1 LQSLYLIPNLNYLR
15 PPDWHSCLQSAA
27 VSNPTAANISAAATD
42 VVDHDAPVAS
52 AVAVDSAVIAG
63 VGVV

>member
-1 LQSLYLIPNLNYLR
+1 MLAI
-15 PPDWHSCLQSAA
+15 CCCIG
-27 VSNPTAANISAAATD
+27 VPTAANISAAATD

-52 AVAVDSAVIAG
+52 AVAVDYAVIAG